1 MPFFRE
7 DGPKLLVRC
16 RFVER
21 TKLIAYYTGFEAPV
35 GGTCTRASWRRSIT
49 SLISA
54 VPSSLHHGIANVDFC
69 SIPGRAKECKLY
81 TDKSDASMI
90 CNRKDS
96 RLCGGLHY
104 AEMCP
109 ACPAEH
115 LNWTWSSSRFVG
127 RTNTEQ
133 LRGVFIGYNALRG
146 DRIK

>member
-1 MPFFRE
+1 MSFFRE

-35 GGTCTRASWRRSIT
+35 GGTCTWASWRRSIT

-54 VPSSLHHGIANVDFC
+54 APSSLHHGIANVDFC
-69 SIPGRAKECKLY
+69 SVPGRAKEYILY
-81 TDKSDASMI
+81 MDKSDASMI

-96 RLCGGLHY
+96 RLY
-104 AEMCP
+104 AWRP
-109 ACPAEH
+109 ALCRNVSCCLVEH

-127 RTNTEQ
+127 WTNTEQ
-133 LRGVFIGYNALRG
+133 L
-146 DRIK
+146 